1 MNLRVTREACQMAI
15 GIVLLTAGAAGAQ
28 DVKYNYA
35 PGTDFSKYHTYKWA
49 NVEGANH
56 PDQLVD
62 GQIRQAIDGQL
73 AKKGFTKT
81 TTDASDLVVAYQVA
95 LDKEKQ
101 WNAIGGGIGFRM
113 GGGMASASSSTIN
126 IGTLVFDV
134 YDASAKQL
142 LWRGDATKTMDPSND
157 PQKNQERLEKSAEKL
172 LKNFPPVEKK

>member
-1 MNLRVTREACQMAI
+1 MNLRVTREAYQMAI
-15 GIVLLTAGAAGAQ
+15 GIVLLTAGAASAQ

-73 AKKGFTKT
+73 AKKGFTKA

-113 GGGMASASSSTIN
+113 GGGMASASSSTID

-142 LWRGDATKTMDPSND
+142 LWRGDATKTVSPSND
-157 PQKNQERLEKSAEKL
+157 PQKNQERLEKGAEKL

>member
-1 MNLRVTREACQMAI
+1 MRPARRTSR
-15 GIVLLTAGAAGAQ
+15 
-28 DVKYNYA
+28 YNYA
-35 PGTDFSKYHTYKWA
+35 PGTDFSKYHAYNWET
-49 NVEGANH
+49 VQGANH

-73 AKKGFTKT
+73 AKKGFTKA

-95 LDKEKQ
+95 VDKEKQ

-113 GGGMASASSSTIN
+113 GGGMASASSSTID

-142 LWRGDATKTMDPSND
+142 LWRGDATKTVSPSND
-157 PQKNQERLEKSAEKL
+157 PQKNQERLEKGAEKL

>member
-1 MNLRVTREACQMAI
+1 MSNGHRHRSADGWC
-15 GIVLLTAGAAGAQ
+15 GRRAGRQ
-28 DVKYNYA
+28 YNYA
-35 PGTDFSKYHTYKWA
+35 PGTDFSKYHTYKWE
-49 NVEGANH
+49 NVQGANH

-73 AKKGFTKT
+73 AKKGFTKA
-81 TTDASDLVVAYQVA
+81 TTDASDLVVVYQVA

-113 GGGMASASSSTIN
+113 GGGMALASSSTID

-142 LWRGDATKTMDPSND
+142 LWRGDATKTVSPSND
-157 PQKNQERLEKSAEKL
+157 PQKNQERLEKGAEKL